1 MRLVGHKG
9 ADAIRT
15 GNTIASF
22 EAAVEAAVD
31 MIELDVLWQ
40 RDGHPRLPA
49 ERRSPLV
56 IAHDWEDAS
65 RRTPLTL
72 GEALDAF
79 TKPPLDRVEFDLDL
93 KLRGREDEVVAALR
107 ERDLME
113 RAMTSG
119 MEASSVH
126 RLRELAPE
134 LRRGWTFPK
143 IKRDYRRS
151 RLARP
156 FLGGGLLALRRR
168 APAMAARGIDRLQ
181 PKAIWALH
189 LVVTKRLVAVT
200 RAAGVE
206 LIAWTV
212 DDAERMRELAA
223 LGVDGICTNDPRL
236 FAAVA

>member
-9 ADAIRT
+9 ADAIET

-22 EAAVEAAVD
+22 EAAVEAGVD
-31 MIELDVLWQ
+31 MIELDVLWT
-40 RDGHPRLPA
+40 RDGHPRLPPDQ
-49 ERRSPLV
+49 RSPLV
-56 IAHDWEDAS
+56 VAHDWEDAA

-72 GEALDAF
+72 GEVLDAF
-79 TKPPLDRVEFDLDL
+79 ARPPLDRVEFDLDL
-93 KLRGREDEVVAALR
+93 KLRGREDEVVDAVRQRGLT
-107 ERDLME
+107 E

-143 IKRDYRRS
+143 IKRDPRRS
-151 RLARP
+151 RWTRP
-156 FLGGGLLALRRR
+156 FVRGALVALRRR
-168 APAMAARGIDRLQ
+168 APRMAAHGIERLQ
-181 PKAIWALH
+181 PQALWVLH

-200 RAAGVE
+200 RSAGVE

-212 DDAERMRELAA
+212 DEGERMRELAA

-236 FAAVA
+236 FATLA